1 MELVDVFKKRTR
13 HPFRPR
19 SSDIIGRIFGNFRR
33 FPTPGDSLIMGETDF
48 LEHQVYVVAQEKP
61 KPEKL
66 MHKADLRR
74 LNYGM
79 LTADEHSR
87 ILWLMSQLKRQD
99 NENAYLVTF
108 VDTYGADIS
117 MESARRFQ
125 AFFIA
130 HLIREFLTVPIRSI
144 SIVLGEGGSGG
155 ALAIQVCDRRAAIED
170 TMYATAPPESLA
182 AIIFR
187 DASRISDA
195 LAISRP
201 TPRDIR
207 RFQVVDAIIPQTR
220 KVDDADGL
228 AANIRSYL
236 TRTIRELSKI
246 KIKKLMKEREKMAVA
261 FGRTRSEGRFEV
273 IRRLIERPFSLFHKP
288 PPDIQVLAH
297 GSVLNLADD
306 YGDGNIVDPRHEYIK
321 CGEGVAGGEG
331 AGCGR
336 LIRLKEYLENHQV
349 CPFCGKRHVL
359 DASGWINC
367 LTDPG
372 TFHEINRNLTV
383 DDLLEDEDIIRSYR
397 EFLAK
402 QQGRTPFKESLVTA
416 EAQVYGIGVVM
427 AICEFYFGGGS
438 MGVVF
443 GEKFH
448 LAAEHAIQKR
458 LPFISV
464 CCSGGARLYEGI
476 PALMQMVKTIDA
488 VNRIKRH
495 GLPYISILGDPST
508 GGAIASFAALG
519 DVILSEP
526 EALIVFTGPRVM
538 QARGFE
544 VDEALIHSDALA
556 EISAETFDRQD
567 YFHSIR
573 GIHEVAS
580 RRRLRAVLAKYLELY
595 RNTAGARMTGVA
607 RLLG

>member
-19 SSDIIGRIFGNFRR
+19 SSDIIGRLFENFRR
-33 FPTPGDSLIMGETDF
+33 FPTPGDALIMGESDF
-48 LEHQVYVVAQEKP
+48 GEHKVYVVAQEKP
-61 KPEKL
+61 TPDRLARKS
-66 MHKADLRR
+66 DLRR

-79 LTADEHSR
+79 MTADEHSR
-87 ILWLMSQLKRQD
+87 VLWLMSQLRKQD

-117 MESARRFQ
+117 MDSARRFQ

-130 HLIREFLTVPIRSI
+130 HLIREFLTIPIRSI

-155 ALAIQVCDRRAAIED
+155 ALAVQVCDRRAAVED

-187 DASRISDA
+187 DASRIADA

-207 RFQVVDAIIPQTR
+207 HYEVVDAIIPQTR
-220 KVDDADGL
+220 KVEDAEGL
-228 AANIRSYL
+228 ANNIRTYL

-246 KIKKLMKEREKMAVA
+246 KIKKLLKEREKQAAA
-261 FGRTRSEGRFEV
+261 FGRTKSESRIENL
-273 IRRLIERPFSLFHKP
+273 RRMIERPFSLFHKP

-321 CGEGVAGGEG
+321 CGEGVTGGQG
-331 AGCGR
+331 GGCGR
-336 LIRLKEYLENHQV
+336 LIRLKDYLENHQV
-349 CPFCGKRHVL
+349 CPFCGRRHVL

-383 DDLLEDEDIIRSYR
+383 DDLLDDEDIVRSYR
-397 EFLAK
+397 DFLAK

-416 EAQVYGIGVVM
+416 EARVYGQPVVM

-443 GEKFH
+443 GQKFH
-448 LAAEHAIQKR
+448 LAAEHAAQKR
-458 LPFISV
+458 LPLVSV

-476 PALMQMVKTIDA
+476 VALMQMVKTVNA
-488 VNRIKRH
+488 VNRLKRH

-519 DVILSEP
+519 DVILAEP
-526 EALIVFTGPRVM
+526 QAMVVFTGPRVM

-544 VDEALIHSDALA
+544 VDEKLIRSDALA
-556 EISAETFDRQD
+556 EISTQTYDRQD
-567 YFHSIR
+567 YYHSIR
-573 GIHEVAS
+573 GIHEVAERS
-580 RRRLRAVLAKYLELY
+580 KLRAVLAKYLELY
-595 RNTAGARMTGVA
+595 RNTAGARPPGMA